1 MLHVTYK
8 MAIVAW
14 PYHRIG
20 EVTLHYVYYKDDEDP
35 GAVKFLIAEFADCS
49 KLSA

>member
-8 MAIVAW
+8 TAIVAW

-35 GAVKFLIAEFADCS
+35 VFSDWFSIKS
-49 KLSA
+49 